1 MKVEEPVSKRTV
13 KDVACVKVWFRLLNQ
28 HCTALNHIAFK
39 KTTNSALLCLEPH
52 LVHPVRSSIG
62 LQRHQV
68 AYVRQFVR
76 VLRTR
81 PRPIFWLS
89 EIRRRLEGLLHN
101 SPSPRSCA
109 CARSPLLRGYL
120 HLFITRSLSLSSSS
134 HPAGVVRQS
143 TARDVLRPR
152 LRARLLLPGTRPVAV
167 SKRCIRH
174 RQVPPQEPQLFLLTR
189 VLRVQQLL
197 CGAHAS
203 CRTRHLH
210 FSLTPTPR
218 ARALLQPALI
228 SSMLVFFC

>member
-28 HCTALNHIAFK
+28 HYTALNHIVFK

-52 LVHPVRSSIG
+52 LVHPVCSSIG

-81 PRPIFWLS
+81 PRPICWLS

-134 HPAGVVRQS
+134 PHRTRQGLFVNRPLVVYYDHACALDYYCM
-143 TARDVLRPR
+143 ARDPWLFRNVVFVIGKFHLKLTSRTTAVL
-152 LRARLLLPGTRPVAV
+152 AHTR
-167 SKRCIRH
+167 
-174 RQVPPQEPQLFLLTR
+174 T
-189 VLRVQQLL
+189 
-197 CGAHAS
+197 
-203 CRTRHLH
+203 T
-210 FSLTPTPR
+210 
-218 ARALLQPALI
+218 
-228 SSMLVFFC
+228 SSAAA